1 MVTQNLLVLELNA
14 NYIPLHLVPLST
26 IPWWKAF
33 KKIYEGVAYPISFYE
48 DEYVHSQ
55 HETFQVPSVIMMS
68 EYKNFKTHAK
78 YSKFNVKLRDN
89 FHCQYCHKRFS
100 ARSLTVDHVRAK
112 SKGGRL
118 TWTNSATACKPCNN
132 SKKNHHEMKP
142 SRTPYQ
148 PNYFELAQKMVDYN
162 SITNENWAQYTSFL
176 TKRK

>member
-1 MVTQNLLVLELNA
+1 MKRTDYKVLVLNKDWQ
-14 NYIPLHLVPLST
+14 PLSRVPLST
-26 IPWWKAF
+26 ISWQEAFRLCYQGKAR
-33 KKIYEGVAYPISFYE
+33 PLNFY
-48 DEYVHSQ
+48 DDIVHTST
-55 HETFQVPSVIMMS
+55 EEFPVPSVIVL
-68 EYKNFKTHAK
+68 EDYKKLTHIARL
-78 YSKFNVKLRDN
+78 SKFNVKLRDN

-132 SKKNHHEMKP
+132 RKKNHHEMKP